1 MLHICNLFLSPIA
14 SGSFSVFFNV
24 VAEGEV
30 NIMSFLLF
38 DKIDGIPGFALYI
51 MLSRDMPLLK
61 CEFFSRSEFLVDFRV
76 DIFRAT
82 EKSNPRRS
90 AVTHYNRNSTTYHC
104 YS

>member
-1 MLHICNLFLSPIA
+1 MIATLPTLVEIHTYWEILVQMLHICNLFLSPIA
-14 SGSFSVFFNV
+14 SGSFSVSFNV

-61 CEFFSRSEFLVDFRV
+61 FEFFSRSEFLV
-76 DIFRAT
+76 
-82 EKSNPRRS
+82 
-90 AVTHYNRNSTTYHC
+90 
-104 YS
+104 